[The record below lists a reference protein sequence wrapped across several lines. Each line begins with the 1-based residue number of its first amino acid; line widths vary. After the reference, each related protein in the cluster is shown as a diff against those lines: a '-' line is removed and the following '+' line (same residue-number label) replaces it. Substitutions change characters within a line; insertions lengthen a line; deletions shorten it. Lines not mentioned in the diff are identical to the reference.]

1 MKVWVLLLLVTAASA
16 KRFTR
21 CELARTLKAA
31 GMSGFRGVSLANW
44 VCLVNSE
51 SSYNTQAININRDG
65 SGDYGLF
72 QINSHWWCSNGRSP
86 SYNTCRISCS
96 QLLTDDIST
105 AIRCAKTIVSQQ
117 GITACTMK
125 VWVLLLLVMA
135 ASAKRFTRCELA
147 RTLKAAG
154 MSGFR
159 GVSLANWVC
168 LVNSESSYN
177 TQVINRNTD
186 GSKDYGIFQI
196 NSRWWCSNGQSPSHN
211 TCRISCSQLLTDNIS
226 TAIRCAKTI
235 VSQQGITA
243 CTMKVWVLL
252 LLVTAASAKRFTR
265 CELARTLKAA
275 GMSDVGVSLANWVC
289 LANAESG
296 YNTQATN
303 KNSDGSTDYGIFQIN
318 NRWWCSNGQY
328 PSHNICRI
336 SCSELL
342 TDDISTAIQ
351 CAKTIVRQQG
361 ITAW

>member
-16 KRFTR
+16 KTFTR

-117 GITACTMK
+117 GITAWVGWSARCKNRDVSQYIAETYSRNIISTMK

-243 CTMKVWVLL
+243 
-252 LLVTAASAKRFTR
+252 
-265 CELARTLKAA
+265 
-275 GMSDVGVSLANWVC
+275 
-289 LANAESG
+289 
-296 YNTQATN
+296 
-303 KNSDGSTDYGIFQIN
+303 
-318 NRWWCSNGQY
+318 
-328 PSHNICRI
+328 
-336 SCSELL
+336 
-342 TDDISTAIQ
+342 
-351 CAKTIVRQQG
+351 
-361 ITAW
+361 